1 LKTLE
6 IAFRSAADGANSPQF
21 RPESRPGT
29 YSAPEH
35 FHSTT
40 GKRSME
46 WHLLLLL
53 LLGIQI
59 PIFVLIWLLRDLRSK

>member
-1 LKTLE
+1 
-6 IAFRSAADGANSPQF
+6 
-21 RPESRPGT
+21 
-29 YSAPEH
+29 
-35 FHSTT
+35 
-40 GKRSME
+40 ME